1 MIKRWVKKE
10 YDVDAA
16 QKLNEELK
24 IHPIL
29 TALLIQRKIYNYEEA
44 KHFFRPS
51 LNHLHD
57 PFLMKDMDKAIDR
70 IKSAMLNKEKILIY
84 GDYDVDGTTA
94 VSLVYSFITKHYLEV
109 DYYIPNRYREGYGIS
124 NEGIDWAAKHNFTLI
139 IALDCGIKS
148 IDKIDYATSLGIDFI
163 ICDHHTPGDEIPKA
177 LAVLDPKRSDCEYPF
192 KELCGCGV
200 GFKLVQ
206 AYAQVS
212 DIPFEE
218 LHQYLDLAAISI
230 ASDIVPI
237 YDENRVLAYFG
248 MKRINEQPR
257 AGIKALLDMSAV
269 KKELSISDLVFV
281 IGPRINAAG
290 RMDDAKNAVR
300 LLLSDTPLLATNNA
314 DILNQKNTERRK
326 FDSDITKEAI
336 SILANEP
343 EQFKKK
349 STVLYRPHWHKGVIG
364 IVASRL
370 LDVHYRPTIILTLSN
385 GHAAGS
391 ARSVVGF
398 DIYNA
403 IKECADL
410 LEQYGGHMYAAGL
423 TIKEENIDAFIEKF
437 ETVVK
442 ATIDEKLL
450 TPEIVIDAEL
460 DLSDITKSF
469 NNILQQFAP
478 FGPDNMKPVF
488 ISKNLK
494 DTGYSKIT
502 GTDHLKVSLRDTKG
516 NIVNGIAFGMGNYY
530 NLVKQQHVDICYT
543 LEENEF
549 NGQKKIDLIIKD
561 IKISNLN

>member
-1 MIKRWVKKE
+1 
-10 YDVDAA
+10 
-16 QKLNEELK
+16 
-24 IHPIL
+24 
-29 TALLIQRKIYNYEEA
+29 
-44 KHFFRPS
+44 
-51 LNHLHD
+51 
-57 PFLMKDMDKAIDR
+57 
-70 IKSAMLNKEKILIY
+70 
-84 GDYDVDGTTA
+84 
-94 VSLVYSFITKHYLEV
+94 
-109 DYYIPNRYREGYGIS
+109 
-124 NEGIDWAAKHNFTLI
+124 
-139 IALDCGIKS
+139 
-148 IDKIDYATSLGIDFI
+148 
-163 ICDHHTPGDEIPKA
+163 
-177 LAVLDPKRSDCEYPF
+177 
-192 KELCGCGV
+192 
-200 GFKLVQ
+200 
-206 AYAQVS
+206 
-212 DIPFEE
+212 
-218 LHQYLDLAAISI
+218 
-230 ASDIVPI
+230 
-237 YDENRVLAYFG
+237 
-248 MKRINEQPR
+248 
-257 AGIKALLDMSAV
+257 
-269 KKELSISDLVFV
+269 
-281 IGPRINAAG
+281 
-290 RMDDAKNAVR
+290 
-300 LLLSDTPLLATNNA
+300 
-314 DILNQKNTERRK
+314 
-326 FDSDITKEAI
+326 
-336 SILANEP
+336 LANEP